1 MDYYVELSLNLP
13 YMAPSKLNSTKLAP
27 LVSNSWLRPRLGCY
41 GNFIPANQVSGAAV
55 HWHNEW
61 GGRHWMQDCMWIFV
75 CTIIVFTV

>member
-1 MDYYVELSLNLP
+1 MYLLELTNVFLFL
-13 YMAPSKLNSTKLAP
+13 
-27 LVSNSWLRPRLGCY
+27 LGCY

-75 CTIIVFTV
+75 CTIIIFTV